1 MNKKNDE
8 TGNIMLNALDLPGDL
23 KKLTISQCEELCSQ
37 IRQILIE
44 TVSRNGGHLASN
56 LGAVELTMAIHRVF
70 DSPEDKIVWD
80 VGHQS
85 YTHKLL
91 TGRLDRFS
99 TLRKENG
106 ISGFTKPEES
116 AHDAFISGH
125 SSTSISVAYAMAQAM
140 KLDGKDNYAIAVT
153 GDGAL
158 TGGMVYEGLNNAGK
172 SNTNLIVIVNHNDMS
187 ISKNVGAL
195 AKYLLSIR
203 NKQGYVKTKQ
213 SVERVL
219 AKTPVVGKPMIKV
232 LKTSKDTVKSTV
244 YRQSSN
250 TTIFEDLGF
259 IYLGPVDGHNLEELE
274 EVLKTARSYHK
285 PVVVH
290 VNTIKGKG
298 YKPAE
303 KNPGEFH
310 GISKFD
316 IMTGN
321 PEVSSD
327 DCYSTVF
334 GKELLRLGLEDKRI
348 CTVTAAMKYGTGL
361 QYFSSHI
368 KERFFDV
375 GIAEQHAVTFC
386 AGLAAMGKLPVFA
399 VYSSF
404 LQRGVDQLI
413 HDVSI
418 GKNHVV
424 LGIDRAGI
432 VGEDGETHQ
441 GIFDVPLLTDIPG
454 AVIYSPS
461 CYEELKL
468 CLNEAL
474 YECDGLACVRYPRGN
489 DCSSFDKSSLN
500 TKYTLTE
507 NDDAKILLV
516 SYGRIYDDL
525 FKAYIL
531 LNKEGIKCDILKL
544 TRIFPIADEIIEKSE
559 KYKHIIFF
567 EEGSIHG
574 GIAEIFGNKLE
585 LSGFSGKYVLRGI
598 EGFVK
603 QATVKSILSRYGLD
617 CDSMHNYVKQLLGYN
632 NET

>member
-250 TTIFEDLGF
+250 TTIF
-259 IYLGPVDGHNLEELE
+259 
-274 EVLKTARSYHK
+274 
-285 PVVVH
+285 
-290 VNTIKGKG
+290 
-298 YKPAE
+298 
-303 KNPGEFH
+303 
-310 GISKFD
+310 
-316 IMTGN
+316 
-321 PEVSSD
+321 
-327 DCYSTVF
+327 
-334 GKELLRLGLEDKRI
+334 
-348 CTVTAAMKYGTGL
+348 
-361 QYFSSHI
+361 
-368 KERFFDV
+368 
-375 GIAEQHAVTFC
+375 
-386 AGLAAMGKLPVFA
+386 
-399 VYSSF
+399 
-404 LQRGVDQLI
+404 
-413 HDVSI
+413 
-418 GKNHVV
+418 
-424 LGIDRAGI
+424 
-432 VGEDGETHQ
+432 
-441 GIFDVPLLTDIPG
+441 
-454 AVIYSPS
+454 
-461 CYEELKL
+461 
-468 CLNEAL
+468 
-474 YECDGLACVRYPRGN
+474 
-489 DCSSFDKSSLN
+489 
-500 TKYTLTE
+500 
-507 NDDAKILLV
+507 
-516 SYGRIYDDL
+516 
-525 FKAYIL
+525 
-531 LNKEGIKCDILKL
+531 
-544 TRIFPIADEIIEKSE
+544 
-559 KYKHIIFF
+559 
-567 EEGSIHG
+567 
-574 GIAEIFGNKLE
+574 
-585 LSGFSGKYVLRGI
+585 
-598 EGFVK
+598 
-603 QATVKSILSRYGLD
+603 
-617 CDSMHNYVKQLLGYN
+617 
-632 NET
+632 